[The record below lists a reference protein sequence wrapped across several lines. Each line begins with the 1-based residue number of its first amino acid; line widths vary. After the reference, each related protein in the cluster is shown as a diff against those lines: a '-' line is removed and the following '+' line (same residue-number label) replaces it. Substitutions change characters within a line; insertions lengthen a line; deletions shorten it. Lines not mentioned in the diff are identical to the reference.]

1 MFNSISALLKGYNK
15 WQQQNYSH
23 LSRQRR
29 SASCLFL
36 PNPSTNNGEREHRR
50 HIEHII
56 ERSMKNNHTGVCATI
71 INSRSSFL
79 LLGGSCGIF
88 PHFGRLTFSF
98 CTCCC
103 MVSPRGAGGPA
114 GGFFWCRLCDA
125 ASLKQQLLFRI
136 TFAVKLTVIADLPS
150 LVLESIV
157 LSPWKLLDVMGRE
170 SSL

>member
-1 MFNSISALLKGYNK
+1 MPF
-15 WQQQNYSH
+15 
-23 LSRQRR
+23 SRVITND
-29 SASCLFL
+29 SSKITVIYLGSVDLHPVFL

-56 ERSMKNNHTGVCATI
+56 ERSMKNNHSWCLCNYYKFQI
-71 INSRSSFL
+71 IILASWWFLWNLSTLWQTNFL
-79 LLGGSCGIF
+79 LLYLLLYGVTPRC
-88 PHFGRLTFSF
+88 RW
-98 CTCCC
+98 TC
-103 MVSPRGAGGPA
+103 RWI
-114 GGFFWCRLCDA
+114 FWCRLCDA